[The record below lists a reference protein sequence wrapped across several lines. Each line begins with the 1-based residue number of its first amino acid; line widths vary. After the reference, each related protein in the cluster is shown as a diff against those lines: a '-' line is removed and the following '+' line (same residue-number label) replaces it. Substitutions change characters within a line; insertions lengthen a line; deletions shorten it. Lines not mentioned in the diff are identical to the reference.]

1 MSNSIENRPEG
12 LTDKEEEL
20 AEWLT
25 EWANKKLRPMYEAYP
40 DAGKVI
46 PAFLFGIKYVDDLR
60 GLEVWEL
67 AFMASKAGLSGA
79 KGKAGA
85 IRRGI
90 ALAPYVC
97 LRQDT
102 DTAWE
107 KSLKALI
114 EELETNV
121 MELKE
126 QAEKL
131 E

>member
-1 MSNSIENRPEG
+1 MSNSTENKPEG
-12 LTDKEEEL
+12 STDKEEEL

-25 EWANKKLRPMYEAYP
+25 ELANRKLRPMYEAYP

-46 PAFLFGIKYVDDLR
+46 PAFLFGIKYADDLKD
-60 GLEVWEL
+60 LEVWEL
-67 AFMASKAGLSGA
+67 AFMAMKAGLSGER
-79 KGKAGA
+79 GKASA
-85 IRRGI
+85 IGRGI
-90 ALAPYVC
+90 ALAPYVR

-121 MELKE
+121 IELKE